1 MENGRR
7 PQGRTWHGVSKTGAV
22 HQMHTMKTIR
32 SLFLAATGLLG
43 VATSAFAAGTLTP
56 VGATHSPIQIRDHHV
71 DIVINNGFARTEVTQ
86 TFFNPN
92 AQDLEAIYAFPVP
105 KSASLS
111 EMTIWAGE
119 KELQGEVLPK
129 AQATQVYEEEKA
141 AGNDT
146 GLAAKNSYQTFEFR
160 VSPVRAGAET
170 RVRFVYYQPLE
181 IDTGIGRYLYPLED
195 GGTDDAGASFWTQN
209 KQVEGN
215 LSIALELKSAAPI
228 ADVRVPGFETATA
241 VEKLADGH
249 YRVKLDRAGARL
261 ERDFVFYYRL
271 QDGLPGRI
279 ELIPYRAASDK
290 PGTFMMVVTPGA
302 DLQPLTNGADYVYV
316 LDVSGSMQGKIAALA
331 RGVGKALGQMKPQ
344 DRFRIV
350 TFNENAR
357 ELLPWTAASPE
368 AVQSA
373 LATVQNLA
381 AGGSTNLFDG
391 LALGLQKTDAD
402 RATSLVLVTD
412 GVTNTGIV
420 EPKKFAELLRQKD
433 IRVFGFLMGNSANWP
448 LLRVVAETS
457 GGFYAGVSNDDDIL
471 GQILLAKSKICFEAM
486 HDAQLKITGVRVTET
501 TGDYPGKLY
510 RGQQLVVFGR
520 YEQAGPARV
529 ELRARLTGE
538 DKTYAT
544 TFNFP
549 ETDIENP
556 EIERLWAMSLVEQI
570 ETARDRGDIDPKEAD
585 AAICDLGTSYQI
597 VNDQTAMVV
606 LDDASFAK
614 RGIDRRNQQRVATE
628 RQAQA
633 VRAAQPAR
641 DARVDQAQP
650 AFSRP
655 AHSVGGGGGGG
666 AFDRGSALALI
677 LTLLTAFA
685 LVRVSE
691 RKRREREQE

>member
-1 MENGRR
+1 
-7 PQGRTWHGVSKTGAV
+7 
-22 HQMHTMKTIR
+22 MKTIR
-32 SLFLAATGLLG
+32 SLFLAAAGLLG
-43 VATSAFAAGTLTP
+43 IATAALAAGTLTP
-56 VGATHSPIQIRDHHV
+56 VGATQSPMQIRDHHV

-92 AQDLEAIYAFPVP
+92 TQDLEAIYAFPVP

-129 AQATQVYEEEKA
+129 QQAQQVYEEEKA

-160 VSPVRAGAET
+160 VSPVRAGGET

-181 IDTGIGRYLYPLED
+181 IDTGIGRYLYPLEE

-228 ADVRVPGFETATA
+228 ADVRVPGFETAAA

-249 YRVKLDRAGARL
+249 YRVKLDRAGAKL

-271 QDGLPGRI
+271 QDGLPGSI
-279 ELIPYRAASDK
+279 ELIPYRAAADK
-290 PGTFMMVVTPGA
+290 PGTFMMVVTPGV
-302 DLQPLTNGADYVYV
+302 DLAPLTNGADYVYV
-316 LDVSGSMQGKIAALA
+316 LDVSGSMQGKIATLA

-357 ELLPWTAASPE
+357 ELVPWTAASPE
-368 AVQSA
+368 AVQQA
-373 LATVQNLA
+373 LATVQNLV

-391 LALGLQKTDAD
+391 LELGLQKTDAD

-412 GVTNTGIV
+412 GVTNTGVV
-420 EPKKFAELLRQKD
+420 EPKKFAALLRQKD

-448 LLRVVAETS
+448 LLRVVAEAS

-486 HDAQLKITGVRVTET
+486 HDAQLKISGVRVTET

-520 YEQAGPARV
+520 YEQAGPAKV
-529 ELRARLTGE
+529 ELRARITGE

-549 ETDIENP
+549 EIDTENP

-570 ETARDRGDIDPKEAD
+570 ETGRDRGDTDAKEAD
-585 AAICDLGTSYQI
+585 AAIRDLGTAYQI

-641 DARVDQAQP
+641 DAQVDKAQP
-650 AFSRP
+650 TFSRP
-655 AHSVGGGGGGG
+655 AHSVGGGSGGG
-666 AFDRGSALALI
+666 ALDRASVAVLL
-677 LTLLTAFA
+677 LTLLTALA

-691 RKRREREQE
+691 RKRRERGPD

>member
-1 MENGRR
+1 
-7 PQGRTWHGVSKTGAV
+7 
-22 HQMHTMKTIR
+22 MKTLR
-32 SLFLAATGLLG
+32 SLILAASGLLFG
-43 VATSAFAAGTLTP
+43 ALVASASGTLTP
-56 VGATHSPIQIRDHHV
+56 VGATQSPIQIRDHHV

-92 AQDLEAIYAFPVP
+92 ANDLEAIYACPVP

-119 KELQGEVLPK
+119 KELHGEVLPK
-129 AQATQVYEEEKA
+129 PQAQQVYEEEKA

-181 IDTGIGRYLYPLED
+181 IDTGVGRYLYPLED

-209 KQVEGN
+209 KSVEGN
-215 LSIALELKSAAPI
+215 LSISLELKSAAPV
-228 ADVRVPGFETATA
+228 ADVRVPGFETAA
-241 VEKLADGH
+241 VVEKLADGH
-249 YRVKLDRAGARL
+249 YRVKLDRTAAKL
-261 ERDFVFYYRL
+261 ERDFLFYYRL
-271 QDGLPGRI
+271 QDNLPGRI
-279 ELIPYRAASDK
+279 EVIPYRAAGDK
-290 PGTFMMVVTPGA
+290 SGTFMMVVTPGV
-302 DLQPLTNGADYVYV
+302 DLAPLTNGADYVYV
-316 LDVSGSMQGKIAALA
+316 LDVSGSMEGKIATLA

-357 ELLPWTAASPE
+357 EVVPWTAASPE
-368 AVQSA
+368 AVQRA
-373 LATVQNLA
+373 LATVQGLA
-381 AGGSTNLFDG
+381 AGGSTNLYDG
-391 LALGLQKTDAD
+391 LQLGLQKTDAD

-412 GVTNTGIV
+412 GVTNTGV
-420 EPKKFAELLRQKD
+420 VDPKEFAKLLRKQD
-433 IRVFGFLMGNSANWP
+433 IRVFGFLMGNNANWP
-448 LLRVVAETS
+448 LLRVAAEAS
-457 GGFYAGVSNDDDIL
+457 GGFYTGVSNDDDIL

-486 HDAQLKITGVRVTET
+486 HDAQLKITGVKVTET

-520 YEQAGPARV
+520 YEKAGPAKV
-529 ELRARLTGE
+529 ELRARITGE

-549 ETDIENP
+549 ETDTENP
-556 EIERLWAMSLVEQI
+556 EIERLWAMSLCEQI
-570 ETARDRGDIDPKEAD
+570 ETGRDRGDIVAAEAD
-585 AAICDLGTSYQI
+585 AAIRDLGTGYQI

-628 RQAQA
+628 RQAQT

-641 DARVDQAQP
+641 DAQVDKAQP

-655 AHSVGGGGGGG
+655 AHSIGGGSGGG
-666 AFDRGSALALI
+666 AFDRGSVVALV

-685 LVRVSE
+685 LVRVAE
-691 RKRREREQE
+691 RKRRERRQR

>member
-1 MENGRR
+1 
-7 PQGRTWHGVSKTGAV
+7 
-22 HQMHTMKTIR
+22 MKTIR
-32 SLFLAATGLLG
+32 SLFLAATGLLFG
-43 VATSAFAAGTLTP
+43 ALAASASGTLTP
-56 VGATHSPIQIRDHHV
+56 IGATQSPIQIRDHNV
-71 DIVINNGFARTEVTQ
+71 EIVINNGFARTEVTQ

-92 AQDLEAIYAFPVP
+92 AQDLEALYAFPVP

-119 KELQGEVLPK
+119 KELHGEVLAKPQ
-129 AQATQVYEEEKA
+129 AQQVYEEEKA

-146 GLAAKNSYQTFEFR
+146 GLATKNSYQTFEFR

-209 KQVEGN
+209 KSVEGN
-215 LSIALELKSAAPI
+215 LSISLELKSAAPI
-228 ADVRVPGFETATA
+228 ADVRVPGFETAAA

-249 YRVKLDRAGARL
+249 YRVKLDRTAAKL
-261 ERDFVFYYRL
+261 DRDFLFYYRL

-279 ELIPYRAASDK
+279 EVIPYRTSGDK
-290 PGTFMMVVTPGA
+290 PGTFMMVVTPGV
-302 DLQPLTNGADYVYV
+302 DLAPLTNGADYVYV
-316 LDVSGSMQGKIAALA
+316 LDVSGSMQGKIATLA
-331 RGVGKALGQMKPQ
+331 RGVGKALGAMKPQ

-350 TFNENAR
+350 TFNETAR
-357 ELLPWTAASPE
+357 EVVPWTAASGE
-368 AVQSA
+368 AVQRA
-373 LATVQNLA
+373 LSTVQGLA
-381 AGGSTNLFDG
+381 ASGSTNLFDG
-391 LALGLQKTDAD
+391 LQLGLQQTDAD

-412 GVTNTGIV
+412 GVTNTGV
-420 EPKKFAELLRQKD
+420 VDPKEFTKLLRQKD

-448 LLRVVAETS
+448 LLRVAAEAS
-457 GGFYAGVSNDDDIL
+457 GGFYTGVSNDDDIL
-471 GQILLAKSKICFEAM
+471 GQIMLAKSKICFEAM
-486 HDAQLKITGVRVTET
+486 HDASLKITGVRVTET
-501 TGDYPGKLY
+501 TGNYPGKLY

-520 YEQAGPARV
+520 YEKAGPAKV
-529 ELRARLTGE
+529 ELRARITGE

-549 ETDIENP
+549 ETDTENP

-570 ETARDRGDIDPKEAD
+570 ETGRDRGDLVAAEAD
-585 AAICDLGTSYQI
+585 AAIRDLGTGYQI

-606 LDDASFAK
+606 LDDATFAK

-650 AFSRP
+650 AFSSP
-655 AHSVGGGGGGG
+655 AHSIGGGSGGG
-666 AFDRGSALALI
+666 ALDRGSVIALL